1 MSVLSKLKRAVRGD
15 VKPTT
20 AALEV
25 LRRTRVSLARQREMR
40 SLDLVANRPARLHG
54 HFAQMDAAQ
63 LLAHFRHRT
72 EPKFFPGFRDP
83 ATAKIQQQSF
93 PLETSDLLSLA
104 RTICDEHR
112 WSLLG
117 YEEQYFGDEIQWRR
131 DPISGYVSPLIYHG
145 DVELIRDDGSDA
157 RVLWELNRLGHFL
170 TLGRAYAV
178 SGDEKFATEFFKQI
192 QSWSDQNPYGKG
204 PNWHCAME
212 VALRAINLLS
222 SFELFRQSQQLT
234 AESLSHLLA
243 LLDQHGTYIRNNLE
257 FSYLATSNH
266 YFSDVVGLLWL
277 GIMLPELRYANEWRE
292 FGFREMLREID
303 KQILPD
309 GSDFE
314 SSTGYHRFVLELVL
328 YSFILCRA
336 NEIQISENYWQTL
349 RRMLEYVRCYIRPD
363 GLAPLIGDTDGGQV
377 LPIRQRAAN
386 DHAYVLRAGAVAFND
401 PLLKSGDASE
411 ELLWLFGGTGL
422 SAVEALSGNA
432 QGPESASFPDAG
444 LHILRHDDLYL
455 CFNASDVGLDGR
467 GSHAHNDVLSVEVSA
482 CGRAFLVD
490 PGTFVYTGDLSSRQK
505 FRSTAFHSTVQ
516 VDDAEQN
523 TINIDVPFVIGNEA
537 GPVVTFWETGLEFD
551 RVTAEHSG
559 YRRLQNPLTHR
570 RAVTFNK
577 KDRWWLIDDELIGNG
592 ENNLSI
598 RFHFDAGLEVRSDEG
613 MVVGHDKSSGARL
626 IILPITLG
634 SGPALE
640 LQATSRQYG
649 QKQES
654 IAACWKTTR
663 KDAKLSW
670 LIVPVCAGE
679 NKEERLQVCRDTARR
694 SPVVAR

>member
-25 LRRTRVSLARQREMR
+25 LRRTRVSLARKREMR
-40 SLDLVANRPARLHG
+40 SLDIIANRPARLQDRFG
-54 HFAQMDAAQ
+54 QMNAEQ
-63 LLAHFRHRT
+63 LLAHFRNRT
-72 EPKFFPGFRDP
+72 EPKFFAGFRDP
-83 ATAKIQQQSF
+83 ATPKIQQQSF
-93 PLETSDLLSLA
+93 PTETFNLLLSA
-104 RTICDEHR
+104 RKICDQQR

-131 DPISGYVSPLIYHG
+131 DPISGYVSPLAYHCE
-145 DVELIRDDGSDA
+145 VELIRNDGSDA

-178 SGDEKFATEFFKQI
+178 SEDEKLATEFFKQI
-192 QSWSDQNPYGKG
+192 KSWSDQNPYGKG

-222 SFELFRQSQQLT
+222 SFELFRQSPQLT

-277 GIMLPELRYANEWRE
+277 GIMLPELRYADEWRE

-303 KQILPD
+303 KQISPD

-314 SSTGYHRFVLELVL
+314 SSTGYHRFVLELIL
-328 YSFILCRA
+328 YSFLLCRQ

-349 RRMLEYVRCYIRPD
+349 RKMLEYVRCYMRPD

-377 LPIRQRAAN
+377 MPIAQRVAN
-386 DHAYVLRAGAVAFND
+386 DHAYVLKAGAVVFND

-411 ELLWLFGGTGL
+411 EVLWLFGGSGL
-422 SAVEALSGNA
+422 KAFEDLPGNA
-432 QGPESASFPDAG
+432 PEPESASFPDAG
-444 LHILRHDDLYL
+444 LHILRHNDLYL

-467 GSHAHNDVLSVEVSA
+467 GSHAHNDVMSVEISA
-482 CGRAFLVD
+482 CGRAFIVD
-490 PGTFVYTGDLSSRQK
+490 PGTFVYTGDLLSRHK
-505 FRSTAFHSTVQ
+505 FRSTAFHSTAQ
-516 VDDAEQN
+516 VDDDEQN
-523 TINIDVPFVIGNEA
+523 TINTNVPFVIGNEA
-537 GPVVTFWETGLEFD
+537 GPVITFWETGAEFD

-559 YRRLQNPLTHR
+559 YRRLRGPLTHR

-577 KDRWWLIDDELIGNG
+577 GNRSWSIEDELIGND
-592 ENNLSI
+592 EHKLAI
-598 RFHFDAGLEVRSDEG
+598 RFHFDAGLEVSRDEG
-613 MVVGHDKSSGARL
+613 MVIALDKSSGAKL
-626 IILPITLG
+626 IILSITLA
-634 SGPALE
+634 SEPTLE
-640 LQATSRQYG
+640 VQATSRHYG
-649 QKQES
+649 QKEES
-654 IAACWKTTR
+654 IAACWKTTQ

-679 NKEERLQVCRDTARR
+679 NEQERLQLCRDGSVTRD
-694 SPVVAR
+694 